1 MRDERSGSTGATIS
15 GRPRVTDL
23 ARTPPTLADCRRWLA
38 AALIAAVAGVIVMWR
53 LGEYPSRL
61 LVAAGLVAFVALYA
75 TYALR
80 GIELTPKRLEA
91 LSEFAVF
98 AMFLAFYAAT
108 AGNDSSPFNAHIRQA
123 YSLWHAH
130 IWIDAPNY
138 IEHAQVGG
146 FSYQLHPLLP
156 AFLLMPVV
164 AFWGMDT
171 NQTFVAIIFGALD
184 AALAWRML
192 GRFHLTTSA
201 RTWLAIFFGAGT
213 ILWSESINGGSWEV
227 SMVVAIAFTLL
238 ALDETFGASRPLWIG
253 ILAGL
258 AALARYDLAFVW
270 PFYVVLVYS
279 RRRQLAE
286 LAEFVPGFLL
296 AAIVYVLFNELRYHS
311 LFDRGVFIFAPPG
324 SRLFALPNFPGNIY
338 TLLFMAPSVNGNF
351 PYIHPTFGGQALILT
366 SPAFVLALRP
376 SYRKFETAMVALA
389 ALVAM
394 TPSLFYFTNGFS
406 QFGTRHYL
414 HAFPFLLVLMAIG
427 VHRRA
432 DQMTRILI
440 VVSVFLIAFGVWHIR
455 WYGYG

>member
-1 MRDERSGSTGATIS
+1 VAE
-15 GRPRVTDL
+15 L
-23 ARTPPTLADCRRWLA
+23 ARTAPTLADCRRWLA
-38 AALIAAVAGVIVMWR
+38 AGLIAAAVGVIVMWH
-53 LGEYPSRL
+53 LGEYPNRL
-61 LVAAGLVAFVALYA
+61 LVASGLITFVALYA
-75 TYALR
+75 TYAVR
-80 GIELTPKRLEA
+80 GMELTPARTEIF
-91 LSEFAVF
+91 SEFAVF
-98 AMFLAFYAAT
+98 GMFLAFYAAT

-123 YSLWHAH
+123 YSFLHGH
-130 IWIDAPNY
+130 LWIDAPYY

-156 AFLLMPVV
+156 AFLLIPVV
-164 AFWGMDT
+164 AVWGVNT
-171 NQTFVAIIFGALD
+171 NQTIVSIIFGALD

-192 GRFHLTTSA
+192 GRFRLTTNA
-201 RTWLAIFFGAGT
+201 RAWLAVFFGAGT

-238 ALDETFGASRPLWIG
+238 ALDETFGAARPLWIG
-253 ILAGL
+253 IYAGL

-270 PFYVVLVYS
+270 PFYVVMVYW
-279 RRRQLAE
+279 RARGIRE
-286 LAEFVPGFLL
+286 LAGFIPGFAL
-296 AAIVYVLFNELRYHS
+296 AAIVYVVFNELRYHS
-311 LFDRGVFIFAPPG
+311 FFDRGVFIFAPPG
-324 SRLFALPNFPGNIY
+324 SRLFALANFPGNIY

-389 ALVAM
+389 ALIAM

-440 VVSVFLIAFGVWHIR
+440 VASVFLIAFGVWHIR

>member
-1 MRDERSGSTGATIS
+1 VA
-15 GRPRVTDL
+15 DL

-38 AALIAAVAGVIVMWR
+38 AGLIAAVVGVLVMWR
-53 LGEYPSRL
+53 LGEYPNRL
-61 LVAAGLVAFVALYA
+61 LVASGLIAFVALYV
-75 TYALR
+75 TYAIR
-80 GIELTPKRLEA
+80 GVEMTPARLELLCE
-91 LSEFAVF
+91 LSVF

-123 YSLWHAH
+123 YSFLHGH
-130 IWIDAPNY
+130 LWIDAPYY
-138 IEHAQVGG
+138 IEHAQLGK

-156 AFLLMPVV
+156 AFILMPVV
-164 AFWGMDT
+164 AVWGMDS
-171 NQTFVAIIFGALD
+171 NQTVVSIVFGALD

-192 GRFHLTTSA
+192 GRFRLTTNA
-201 RTWLAIFFGAGT
+201 RTWLTVFFGAGT

-238 ALDETFGASRPLWIG
+238 ALDETFGAARPLRIG
-253 ILAGL
+253 IYAGL
-258 AALARYDLAFVW
+258 AALARYDLAFAW
-270 PFYVVLVYS
+270 PFYVVLAYWRGSKIRDLVG
-279 RRRQLAE
+279 
-286 LAEFVPGFLL
+286 FIPGFALT
-296 AAIVYVLFNELRYHS
+296 AIVYVLFNELRYHS

-324 SRLFALPNFPGNIY
+324 SHLFALPNFPGNIY

-389 ALVAM
+389 ALVTM

-427 VHRRA
+427 VHRRV

-440 VVSVFLIAFGVWHIR
+440 VASIVLIAFGVWHIR

>member
-1 MRDERSGSTGATIS
+1 MAEPD
-15 GRPRVTDL
+15 
-23 ARTPPTLADCRRWLA
+23 RTAPTLADCRGWLA
-38 AALIAAVAGVIVMWR
+38 AGLIAAVAGVIVMWR
-53 LGEYPSRL
+53 LGEYPNRL
-61 LVAAGLVAFVALYA
+61 LVSSGLIAFVVLYA
-75 TYALR
+75 TYAMR
-80 GIELTPKRLEA
+80 GIELSPVRLEA
-91 LSEFAVF
+91 LSEFSVF

-123 YSLWHAH
+123 YSFLHGH
-130 IWIDAPNY
+130 IWIDAPYY
-138 IEHAQVGG
+138 IEHAQLGK

-164 AFWGMDT
+164 AVWGMDT
-171 NQTFVAIIFGALD
+171 NQSVVAIVLGALD

-192 GRFHLTTSA
+192 GRFRLTTSA
-201 RTWLAIFFGAGT
+201 RVWLAVFFAAGT

-238 ALDETFGASRPLWIG
+238 ALDETFGAARSRWIG
-253 ILAGL
+253 IFAGL

-270 PFYVVLVYS
+270 PFYAVLVCW
-279 RRRQLAE
+279 RAGKIRDLAG
-286 LAEFVPGFLL
+286 FIPGFALT
-296 AAIVYVLFNELRYHS
+296 AIVYVVFNELRYRS
-311 LFDRGVFIFAPPG
+311 LFDRGVFIFAPAG
-324 SRLFALPNFPGNIY
+324 SRLFALNNFPGNIY

-351 PYIHPTFGGQALILT
+351 PYIHPTFGGQALVLT

-376 SYRKFETAMVALA
+376 SFRKFETAMIALA

-414 HAFPFLLVLMAIG
+414 HAFPFLLALMAIG

-432 DQMTRILI
+432 DQMTRVLI
-440 VVSVFLIAFGVWHIR
+440 VVSIFLIAFGVWHIR

>member
-1 MRDERSGSTGATIS
+1 MAELT
-15 GRPRVTDL
+15 
-23 ARTPPTLADCRRWLA
+23 RTAPTLADCRRWLA
-38 AALIAAVAGVIVMWR
+38 AGLVTAVVGVIVMWR
-53 LGEYPSRL
+53 LAEYPNRL
-61 LVAAGLVAFVALYA
+61 LVASGLVAFVTLYVSYTIRA
-75 TYALR
+75 V
-80 GIELTPKRLEA
+80 ELTPALIEA

-123 YSLWHAH
+123 YSFLHGH
-130 IWIDAPNY
+130 IWIDAPYY
-138 IEHAQVGG
+138 IEHAQVGA

-164 AFWGMDT
+164 AVWGMNT
-171 NQTFVAIIFGALD
+171 SQTVVSIVFGALD

-192 GRFHLTTSA
+192 GRFRLTNNA
-201 RTWLAIFFGAGT
+201 RVWLTVFFGAGT

-227 SMVVAIAFTLL
+227 SMVVAIAFTFL
-238 ALDETFGASRPLWIG
+238 ALDETLGAARPLWIG
-253 ILAGL
+253 LYAGL

-270 PFYVVLVYS
+270 PFYVVLVYG
-279 RRRQLAE
+279 RAPKIRDL
-286 LAEFVPGFLL
+286 LGFIPGFAL
-296 AAIVYVLFNELRYHS
+296 AAIVYVVFNELRYHS

-324 SRLFALPNFPGNIY
+324 SRLFALEHFPGNLY
-338 TLLFMAPSVNGNF
+338 TLLFMAPSVNSTF

-366 SPAFVLALRP
+366 SPAFLLALRP
-376 SYRKFETAMVALA
+376 SFGKFETAIVGLA

-427 VHRRA
+427 VHRRV
-432 DQMTRILI
+432 DQLTRILI
-440 VVSVFLIAFGVWHIR
+440 VASVVLIAFGVWHIR